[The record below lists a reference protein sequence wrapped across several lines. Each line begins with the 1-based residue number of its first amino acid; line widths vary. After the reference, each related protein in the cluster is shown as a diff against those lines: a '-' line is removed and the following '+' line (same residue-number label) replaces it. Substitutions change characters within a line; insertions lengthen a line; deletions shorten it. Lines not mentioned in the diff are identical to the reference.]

1 MSPRQRSGS
10 RQCVYLFEISSVPTG
25 RSRGS
30 RFRCSSCMARS
41 IPRYPLP
48 LASGCLRW
56 RTSQNGLSALPE
68 AAITIWTTSAPLKSR
83 EISSTLRGGDGCHKG
98 RIFRAR
104 TRWGLDRMSAHG
116 PMPRSAWMFPALAV
130 LLFAVATGLG
140 LDFTPSVGGL
150 LFAVVLL
157 AILFGTVFAAVH
169 HAEVIAERIGE
180 PYGTLLLTLA
190 VTIIEVALIA
200 TIMLGDKPQP
210 ALARDTVF
218 AVVMIVCN
226 GLVGLCI
233 FIGGLRYREQD
244 FQVSGANLYLSVLFV
259 LATITLIMPN
269 YTLTA
274 PGPIYSAAQLGF
286 VDLVTLMLYG
296 VFLYTQTIRH
306 SDYFIKGGVGAAT
319 ETSSLSNRMLALSIA
334 LLLISLLA
342 VALLAKKFSLVVD
355 VVTAMIGAP
364 PAFAGVLVAL
374 LILLPEGVTAIA
386 AARNND
392 LQKSINLALGS
403 SLATIG
409 LTIPAVGV
417 ATYALDKERVL
428 GLNGQGMV
436 LLLLTFVLSMLTFGT
451 GRTNILFG
459 LVHMVVFA
467 VFVFMVFVP

>member
-1 MSPRQRSGS
+1 
-10 RQCVYLFEISSVPTG
+10 
-25 RSRGS
+25 
-30 RFRCSSCMARS
+30 
-41 IPRYPLP
+41 
-48 LASGCLRW
+48 
-56 RTSQNGLSALPE
+56 
-68 AAITIWTTSAPLKSR
+68 
-83 EISSTLRGGDGCHKG
+83 
-98 RIFRAR
+98 
-104 TRWGLDRMSAHG
+104 MSAHG
-116 PMPRSAWMFPALAV
+116 PMPRSAWIFPVTAMALFGV
-130 LLFAVATGLG
+130 VTVSGYV
-140 LDFTPSVGGL
+140 FTPSPGGL
-150 LFAVVLL
+150 VFAVVLL
-157 AILFGTVFAAVH
+157 AVLFGTVFAAVH
-169 HAEVIAERIGE
+169 HSEVIAERIGE

-200 TIMLGDKPQP
+200 TIMLGDKPVP

-259 LATITLIMPN
+259 LATITLVMPN
-269 YTLTA
+269 YTMTT
-274 PGPIYSAAQLGF
+274 PGPVYSQAQLAF
-286 VDLVTLMLYG
+286 VDVVTLTLYG

-306 SDYFIKGGVGAAT
+306 RDYFIKGGSGAAG
-319 ETSSLSNRMLALSIA
+319 ETSALSNRILGLSIA

-342 VALLAKKFSLVVD
+342 VVLLAKKFSLVVD
-355 VVTAMIGAP
+355 VMTAMIGAP

-374 LILLPEGVTAIA
+374 LILLPEGVSAIA

-417 ATYALDKERVL
+417 VTYALDKELVL

-436 LLLLTFVLSMLTFGT
+436 LLLLTFFLSMLTFGT

>member
-1 MSPRQRSGS
+1 MSG
-10 RQCVYLFEISSVPTG
+10 
-25 RSRGS
+25 
-30 RFRCSSCMARS
+30 
-41 IPRYPLP
+41 
-48 LASGCLRW
+48 
-56 RTSQNGLSALPE
+56 
-68 AAITIWTTSAPLKSR
+68 
-83 EISSTLRGGDGCHKG
+83 
-98 RIFRAR
+98 
-104 TRWGLDRMSAHG
+104 HG
-116 PMPRSAWMFPALAV
+116 PTPKSSWIFPALAV
-130 LLFAVATGLG
+130 ALFAVATALG
-140 LDFTPSVGGL
+140 LTFTPSAGGL
-150 LFAVVLL
+150 LFAAVLL

-200 TIMLGDKPQP
+200 TIMLGDKPVP

-286 VDLVTLMLYG
+286 VSVVTLILYA

-306 SDYFIKGGVGAAT
+306 RDYFVNEAAGGAADG
-319 ETSSLSNRMLALSIA
+319 ERLSNRMLGLSIA
-334 LLLISLLA
+334 LLLVSLLA
-342 VALLAKKFSLVVD
+342 VVLLAKKFSLVVD
-355 VVTAMIGAP
+355 IAIASIGAP

-374 LILLPEGVTAIA
+374 LILLPESVAAIA
-386 AARNND
+386 AARKND

-409 LTIPAVGV
+409 LTIPAVAV
-417 ATYALDKERVL
+417 AAYSLDMQLVL
-428 GLNGQGMV
+428 GLNAQEMV
-436 LLLLTFVLSMLTFGT
+436 LLALTFIVSMLTFGT

-467 VFVFMVFVP
+467 VFLFMVFVP